1 MVLTGIVSGDTGPTI
16 IILNGKTKCAMFNDD
31 YIVQKGL
38 KSWSTIIMEE
48 NAFMTNNVWY

>member
-38 KSWSTIIMEE
+38 KS
-48 NAFMTNNVWY
+48 